1 MTMRVRA
8 AVASVLILV
17 GIGTACVPSNQDE
30 TATDQGVLPVGPTA
44 DTKLPPEE
52 PPPPPWE
59 LQPFPAHWVSADPA
73 ALAAPECYKDPFP
86 PEEDFVQMPA
96 YCIEIRGNVALQVG
110 QSTTLECWGFT
121 LSIPSAGQPAWPVW
135 QGAPR
140 HWSSS
145 NDNVTQMNEASQ
157 FWTNTVTALSP
168 GTSTIRCQIDN
179 AVGTIRVTV
188 AAPPPTLSAI
198 VVSGQ
203 SDHYGQNTVTF
214 THELR
219 VRSYYSDGTSVL
231 HKPPPSG
238 MVFSTTYPD
247 RVTVSPGGW
256 VTATSCVPGGA
267 CIVGWTAEAD
277 IYAQYQGLTSPP
289 LHVRYQS
296 VWGGI
301 Q

>member
-8 AVASVLILV
+8 AVAVAVLFV
-17 GIGTACVPSNQDE
+17 GIGTACTSSADDE
-30 TATDQGVLPVGPTA
+30 TAVDHGALPVEPTA
-44 DTKLPPEE
+44 NTKLPPEE

-59 LQPFPAHWVSADPA
+59 LQPFPAHWASADPA

-86 PEEDFVQMPA
+86 PEQDFVQMPA

-110 QSTTLECWGFT
+110 QTSTLECWGFT
-121 LSIPSAGQPAWPVW
+121 QSIPSAGQPAWPVW

-157 FWTNTVTALSP
+157 FWTNTVTAVSP

-179 AVGTIRVTV
+179 AVGTVRVTV

-203 SDHYGQNTVTF
+203 SDHYGRAVGRF

-219 VRSYYSDGTSVL
+219 VRTYYSDGTSVL
-231 HKPPPSG
+231 HKPPTSA

-247 RVTVSPGGW
+247 RVRVSQDGW
-256 VTATSCVPGGA
+256 VTADA
-267 CIVGWTAEAD
+267 CETGPCAVGFSAEAD
-277 IYAQYQGLTSPP
+277 IYVQFQGLTSPP
-289 LHVRYQS
+289 LHVRYLS
-296 VWGGI
+296 TWGGI
-301 Q
+301 E